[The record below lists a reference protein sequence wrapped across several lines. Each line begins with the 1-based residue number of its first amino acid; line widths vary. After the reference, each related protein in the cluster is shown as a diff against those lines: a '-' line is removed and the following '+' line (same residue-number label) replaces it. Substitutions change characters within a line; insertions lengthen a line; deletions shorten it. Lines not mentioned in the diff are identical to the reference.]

1 MCRFAVKKL
10 LTHSLIHA
18 KSTACSIKLRAYFTF
33 IYVCCQIQKTWLYKF
48 FLSCCARFLP
58 AWHYTTAGSNYGRVS
73 VCLSVNLTVT
83 SRCFI
88 RTDERISVFL
98 AWSLLS
104 TSATVCFLWKI
115 RYLQN
120 KSTFIRHFFPNSGPQ
135 HIDGRT
141 SRKVDA
147 QSVINWTV
155 VGHYVDNTS
164 EHRRSTAVVY
174 RRDRREAL
182 STAWFRRAGPSATR
196 N

>member
-1 MCRFAVKKL
+1 MCWFAVKKL

-18 KSTACSIKLRAYFTF
+18 KSTACSLKLRAYFTF
-33 IYVCCQIQKTWLYKF
+33 IYVFCQIQKTWLYKF
-48 FLSCCARFLP
+48 FWVAARVLP
-58 AWHYTTAGSNYGRVS
+58 ARHYTTAGSSYGRVS
-73 VCLSVNLTVT
+73 VCLS
-83 SRCFI
+83 I
-88 RTDERISVFL
+88 
-98 AWSLLS
+98 SLLQVEGMNGL
-104 TSATVCFLWKI
+104 VCFWHGAFFRPVPHFVLWKF

-120 KSTFIRHFFPNSGPQ
+120 KSTFIRHFFPNTGPQ